1 MIEQVKVPATKSN
14 YITSIPGPTYSQRRD
29 PPQLTALPHSHS
41 HHTCAHTFHQCATV
55 PEVSQ
60 QCTRGLVR
68 APCDMEDR
76 KMAQKEVTPHSTV
89 SRISVKP

>member
-41 HHTCAHTFHQCATV
+41 HHTCAHTFHNVLLFQKC
-55 PEVSQ
+55 PSS
-60 QCTRGLVR
+60 
-68 APCDMEDR
+68 APV
-76 KMAQKEVTPHSTV
+76 A
-89 SRISVKP
+89 